1 MSRQRPEDMVGR
13 GLGVAVAL
21 GALALGVAAALMNS
35 ERTRQMRDDLRH
47 RVDDLGRRVDEAVR
61 LLAEAGFA
69 ARVEESLGAPFG
81 YVVAQTTDGAEV
93 VLTVV

>member
-1 MSRQRPEDMVGR
+1 MLDRP
-13 GLGVAVAL
+13 
-21 GALALGVAAALMNS
+21 
-35 ERTRQMRDDLRH
+35 
-47 RVDDLGRRVDEAVR
+47 VDEAVR